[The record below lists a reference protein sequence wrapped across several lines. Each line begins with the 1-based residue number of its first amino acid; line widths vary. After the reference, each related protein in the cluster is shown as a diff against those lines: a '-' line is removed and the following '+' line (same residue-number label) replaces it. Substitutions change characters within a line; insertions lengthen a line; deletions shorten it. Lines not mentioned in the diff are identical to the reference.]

1 MPLSFEEISALREVP
16 NDTVLETAIRMLRGR
31 LAVTSSFG
39 AESALLLSM
48 VAEIDP
54 STPVLFLNT
63 LRHFPETLRYR
74 DELVAHLGLKDVHDV
89 MPRSEMLAQRDPQD
103 QLAAFD
109 PDACCALRK
118 TEPLFD
124 TLSHYDAWVT
134 GRKRGQAASRSDM
147 EVVEP
152 QPDGRARINPL
163 SNWSRAD
170 IEQEIRRRNLP
181 RHPLTGFG
189 FASIGCAPCTRAVRP
204 GEDPRA
210 GRWAG
215 HVKTEC
221 GIHLTP
227 ADRSTV

>member
-1 MPLSFEEISALREVP
+1 
-16 NDTVLETAIRMLRGR
+16 MLRGC

-63 LRHFPETLRYR
+63 LRYR
-74 DELVAHLGLKDVHDV
+74 E
-89 MPRSEMLAQRDPQD
+89 SW
-103 QLAAFD
+103 
-109 PDACCALRK
+109 
-118 TEPLFD
+118 
-124 TLSHYDAWVT
+124 S
-134 GRKRGQAASRSDM
+134 
-147 EVVEP
+147 
-152 QPDGRARINPL
+152 RINPL

-170 IEQEIRRRNLP
+170 IEQEIRRCNLP

-189 FASIGCAPCTRAVRP
+189 FTSIGCAPCTRAVRP
-204 GEDPRA
+204 EEDPRA